1 MSITTIFIYLIY
13 SLILFLIIE
22 YLNIKNKTNS
32 INNIVVSL
40 IYLII
45 ISGITPART
54 YSIFLVIILE
64 LLIRIFYTNYI
75 LEKNFLK
82 QNRNNLKTYLITIVL
97 SYILNITFINKVD
110 SVFPTPDQ
118 LKTIIWLAII
128 IFVYII
134 LKDNITIN
142 NIIEKKKTFNDKEEY
157 IITEYAKLK
166 NKYSEYIITKYQ
178 ELIPIIYSLMVYE
191 NYYKPS
197 IIRKLDIIKFKIDNE
212 ERKLGIMQIKSQK
225 IITDEESIELAIKKL
240 EKIYDKIFNN
250 KKIKKDNNLI
260 SLIKEYTKEENN
272 SEEVIDIY
280 NKIVEFNKK

>member
-54 YSIFLVIILE
+54 YSIFLLIILE

-212 ERKLGIMQIKSQK
+212 ERKLGIMQIKTKK

>member
-22 YLNIKNKTNS
+22 YLNSKNKTNS

-45 ISGITPART
+45 ISGITPTRT

-64 LLIRIFYTNYI
+64 LLVRIFYTNYI

-82 QNRNNLKTYLITIVL
+82 QNRNSLKTYLITIVL
-97 SYILNITFINKVD
+97 SYILNITFINRVD
-110 SVFPTPDQ
+110 SVFPTPEQ
-118 LKTIIWLAII
+118 LRIIIWLAII
-128 IFVYII
+128 IFVYMI

-142 NIIEKKKTFNDKEEY
+142 NIVEKEKTFNDKEEY

-178 ELIPIIYSLMVYE
+178 ELIPIIYSIMVYE

-197 IIRKLDIIKFKIDNE
+197 IARKLDIIKCRIDNE
-212 ERKLGIMQIKSQK
+212 ERKLGIMQIKTKK

-240 EKIYDKIFNN
+240 EKIYDKISNN
-250 KKIKKDNNLI
+250 KKIKKDNDFI
-260 SLIKEYTKEENN
+260 SIIKEYTKEDNN

-280 NKIVEFNKK
+280 NKIIEFNKK

>member
-157 IITEYAKLK
+157 IITEYSKLK

-212 ERKLGIMQIKSQK
+212 ERKLGIMQIKTKK
-225 IITDEESIELAIKKL
+225 IITDEESIELAIKKQ
-240 EKIYDKIFNN
+240 
-250 KKIKKDNNLI
+250 
-260 SLIKEYTKEENN
+260 
-272 SEEVIDIY
+272 
-280 NKIVEFNKK
+280 

>member
-212 ERKLGIMQIKSQK
+212 ERKLGIMQIKTKK